1 VTIWSAGQ
9 GVELIDDIPTTAEL
23 IKRLRREYVAACD
36 TPSYADV
43 ARLVDQAF
51 DAKSVD

>member
-1 VTIWSAGQ
+1 MSDLVA
-9 GVELIDDIPTTAEL
+9 
-23 IKRLRREYVAACD
+23 RLRREYVAACD

-43 ARLVDQAF
+43 ARLVDQAL